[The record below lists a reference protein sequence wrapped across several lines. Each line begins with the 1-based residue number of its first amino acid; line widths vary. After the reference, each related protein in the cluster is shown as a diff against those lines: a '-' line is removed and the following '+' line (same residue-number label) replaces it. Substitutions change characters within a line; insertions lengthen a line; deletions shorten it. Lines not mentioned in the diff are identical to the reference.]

1 MKSVTQERDLD
12 EFLSTAELAGT
23 EFTAGRL
30 VTCYVYDNYHVL
42 LSERRNIK
50 IIQQTTSASQNP
62 YLLSDQEEGK
72 MVKKHEENKKRL
84 RVPRRPAWNK
94 TMTTEELDKNEKT
107 AFLAWRRGL
116 AE

>member
-23 EFTAGRL
+23 EFTAGTL
-30 VTCYVYDNYHVL
+30 ITHYAYGYHIF
-42 LSERRNIK
+42 LSERRNVK
-50 IIQQTTSASQNP
+50 IIQQTTSALQNS
-62 YLLSDQEEGK
+62 YLLSDQEEEK
-72 MVKKHEENKKRL
+72 VVKKHEENKKRL

-94 TMTTEELDKNEKT
+94 AMTTEELDRSEKT